1 MWHGCRGV
9 RTLATMS
16 NQYRVQNPKNNEVIE
31 SFDFITD
38 DDLERA
44 LATAYDA
51 FTSWRDRSFE
61 ERGECLR
68 KAASLFD
75 ARRDALTRVIA
86 EEMGKSIEEGE
97 GELDDVVEIFNYY
110 ADHGAEFGADQE
122 IPNNQDGTAVLR
134 KVPLGVILG
143 IMPWNFPYYQVARFA
158 APALMAGNVVLV
170 KHAEICPRSA
180 QQIQD
185 ILDEAGFPKG
195 VYTNIFA
202 THDQIATLIED
213 PRVQGVSLTGSE
225 RAGRAIAAQA
235 GQNLK
240 KCVLELGGTDAYV
253 VLDAA
258 DVKEAAKTAWD
269 KRMSNTGQACTSN
282 KRMIVMDDIYD
293 EFVAE
298 LVALSKAYVPGDPTN
313 PQTGDKQEYYPLS
326 SRDAAETLEKQ
337 VKTAVDAGAKLH
349 TGGSL
354 EGEGAYFP
362 PTVITDI
369 PVGSDSYYEEFFGP
383 VAEVYRVSSEEEA
396 IELANNSRYGLGGAV
411 ISEDEE
417 RAKKVAGRIDTGM
430 IHVNIPQARGAEL
443 PFGGVKNSGLGR
455 ELGPLGMDEFVN
467 VQRFFVAK

>member
-1 MWHGCRGV
+1 MF
-9 RTLATMS
+9 AIE
-16 NQYRVQNPKNNEVIE
+16 NPSTGKSEDKFERI
-31 SFDFITD
+31 D
-38 DDLERA
+38 DSQRDDILDRSTA
-44 LATAYDA
+44 AYDA
-51 FTSWRDRSFE
+51 WRSTRIE
-61 ERGECLR
+61 ER
-68 KAASLFD
+68 AAVLSRAADLYEERID
-75 ARRDALTRVIA
+75 ELADHIGR
-86 EEMGKSIEEGE
+86 EMGKLTRWAKAEVQIVA
-97 GELDDVVEIFNYY
+97 DIYRYY
-110 ADHGAEFGADQE
+110 AEHAHELLADEYLPAQ
-122 IPNNQDGTAVLR
+122 NAHKTVVR
-134 KVPLGVILG
+134 KEPIGPLLG

-195 VYTNIFA
+195 AYTNIFA
-202 THDQIATLIED
+202 THDQIAKLIED

-411 ISEDEE
+411 MSEDEE